1 MRTTLFVLLAILMT
15 AVWCAAQDPAGAC
28 SQFNASDT
36 PVPVNFWEVQEH
48 ANGGHGFGDTLGG
61 TCKYTNTGS
70 TAGSPCASACQAS
83 AFPSGYGPT
92 GSEQGILNAVDALY
106 THYLNGVANVGYAQA
121 PAGGAAIQCGATF
134 AAAVRSC
141 LISCGVAVT
150 INGSSTGVGMSVSF
164 PADAIM
170 ALESPLTT
178 TCASEA
184 APLACGSSPGFVC
197 AAGTGDGGSTSPT
210 CESNGSWTCNGTTEC
225 TTPPN
230 QYVCDE
236 GEYGSPSCGPSGW
249 YCYTG
254 DSPIIIDADG
264 TGFHLTNFQGGVHF
278 DITGDGKPQQISWTA
293 AGSTNG
299 WLALPH
305 DGKVTSGKQLFG
317 NFTPQP
323 PSDNPNGFL
332 ALAVY
337 DQPENG
343 GNADGVID
351 WHDAVW
357 PNLRIWI
364 DKNHDGIAQP
374 DELFTLPSLGINSL
388 AVAYVNSK
396 YVDQFGN
403 QFRDKGRVNPD
414 GAPSTDHVDRTM
426 YDVFLLSGQ
435 SGTQNAKKPS
445 ALDKTIATTEHALN

>member
-1 MRTTLFVLLAILMT
+1 MKTAMLFILL
-15 AVWCAAQDPAGAC
+15 
-28 SQFNASDT
+28 
-36 PVPVNFWEVQEH
+36 
-48 ANGGHGFGDTLGG
+48 
-61 TCKYTNTGS
+61 
-70 TAGSPCASACQAS
+70 
-83 AFPSGYGPT
+83 
-92 GSEQGILNAVDALY
+92 
-106 THYLNGVANVGYAQA
+106 
-121 PAGGAAIQCGATF
+121 
-134 AAAVRSC
+134 
-141 LISCGVAVT
+141 
-150 INGSSTGVGMSVSF
+150 
-164 PADAIM
+164 
-170 ALESPLTT
+170 
-178 TCASEA
+178 A
-184 APLACGSSPGFVC
+184 APLAVAQSTYNCSQATQTPDGSTFACNSDSPTQSNTVYPATGSATWIDNCQTGGSTYYTATSTVTGNGACLYGSPKNAWIDCPFQNTTQVTSPTSSTGYNMMYNYAYDVKMIAVVLPGNNLSSTSCPQSGAWREDVKQCTSVWCVACSGNPGFVC
-197 AAGTGDGGSTSPT
+197 ALDGGDGGSGSPT
-210 CESNGSWTCNGTTEC
+210 CTAQGDYTCNGANEC
-225 TTPPN
+225 ETPPS
-230 QYVCDE
+230 QYVCNE
-236 GEYGSPSCGPSGW
+236 GEYGSASCGPSGW

-254 DSPIIIDADG
+254 DSPIIIDTDG
-264 TGFHLTNFQGGVHF
+264 TGFHLTNFQGGVRF

-403 QFRDKGRVNPD
+403 QFRDKGRLNPD
-414 GAPSTDHVDRTM
+414 GVPPTDHVDRTI

-435 SGTQNAKKPS
+435 SGTQDARKP
-445 ALDKTIATTEHALN
+445 AAFDKTITATEHALN

>member
-1 MRTTLFVLLAILMT
+1 MKKFAVLLSLVAVLLAPCLGQVCDDYNSYPSK
-15 AVWCAAQDPAGAC
+15 VWSQPAGY
-28 SQFNASDT
+28 
-36 PVPVNFWEVQEH
+36 VQH
-48 ANGGHGFGDTLGG
+48 SGAGGHALTQMDLFGECEYSSNSAQYCAINAQSYENDAHVTESGAL
-61 TCKYTNTGS
+61 TSLVDYHNIVA
-70 TAGSPCASACQAS
+70 TAQ
-83 AFPSGYGPT
+83 
-92 GSEQGILNAVDALY
+92 
-106 THYLNGVANVGYAQA
+106 
-121 PAGGAAIQCGATF
+121 GGAAASTGPQIATQVTGAVAADSCVIGLGCGITITFSASASGVGVSASFPPTNLSYTYQYPFQSTCGAMLDPTYN
-134 AAAVRSC
+134 SHC
-141 LISCGVAVT
+141 
-150 INGSSTGVGMSVSF
+150 TG
-164 PADAIM
+164 
-170 ALESPLTT
+170 
-178 TCASEA
+178 
-184 APLACGSSPGFVC
+184 SPGFVC
-197 AAGTGDGGSTSPT
+197 AVDGGDGGSGDPICSD
-210 CESNGSWTCNGTTEC
+210 NQYTCNSEAEC
-225 TTPPN
+225 ELPPS

-403 QFRDKGRVNPD
+403 QFRDKGRLNPD
-414 GAPSTDHVDRTM
+414 GVPPTDHVDRTI

-435 SGTQNAKKPS
+435 SGTQDARKP
-445 ALDKTIATTEHALN
+445 AAFDKTITATEHALN